1 MLSLRADH
9 DDEEDRAEPVY
20 AWEGSLET
28 SWLKVKETEE
38 GKLECDALDQVG
50 ERKPRQRTEQR
61 RKGWT
66 NPEGGA
72 AASRI
77 ARQGWVIQDSMPDA
91 GVDP

>member
-50 ERKPRQRTEQR
+50 ERNPGREPNSAEKGGPIR
-61 RKGWT
+61 RV
-66 NPEGGA
+66 ELQLA
-72 AASRI
+72 ESH
-77 ARQGWVIQDSMPDA
+77 ARDG
-91 GVDP
+91 